1 MKADNS
7 FKLFR
12 FFFIILFLISSY
24 VAWSQTIPIVME
36 RNITI
41 IPVKINGV
49 GPLKIILDT
58 GMAFDGLLIYNPDLN
73 DSIKLN
79 NAIEVRVPGAGSG
92 NPSTALMD
100 ESASFFVG
108 DVEFKNQ
115 KIILLQNDIYKG
127 FPSDGVIGYSILGN
141 YATEINYDNE
151 QIILHDPEKLEIDN
165 SWESIPIYFKKNQIP
180 WIDVSIVVE
189 NEYPITI
196 STYIDLASGEAIEL
210 MERENMKFTLPVKTE
225 ESYLGRGL
233 SGDIY
238 GKKGKIS
245 KLIIGSF
252 ELNEVIAAFA
262 QAEIRS
268 KQENA
273 DGILGNDALRRF
285 NLIFNY
291 TNKFLH
297 IKPNKFFNDKFE

>member
-1 MKADNS
+1 
-7 FKLFR
+7 
-12 FFFIILFLISSY
+12 
-24 VAWSQTIPIVME
+24 ME
-36 RNITI
+36 RNVTI
-41 IPVKINGV
+41 IPVKIGEV
-49 GPLKIILDT
+49 GPLKILLDT

-79 NAIEVRVPGAGSG
+79 DAIEVSVPGAGSG
-92 NPSTALMD
+92 KPSTALMD
-100 ESASFFVG
+100 ESASFSVA
-108 DVEFKNQ
+108 DIEFKNQ

-127 FPSDGVIGYSILGN
+127 FPTDGVIGSSILGN
-141 YATEINYDNE
+141 YTTEINYDNE
-151 QIILHDPEKLEIDN
+151 EIILHNPEELTIDK
-165 SWESIPIYFKKNQIP
+165 SWESIPIHFKKNQIP
-180 WIDVSIVVE
+180 WIDVSIVIE
-189 NEYPITI
+189 NECPITI
-196 STYIDLASGEAIEL
+196 STYIDLASGDAIEL
-210 MERENMKFTLPVKTE
+210 LEKENMQFTLPEKTKKT
-225 ESYLGRGL
+225 YLGRGL

-245 KLIIGSF
+245 KLIIGSY

-285 NLIFNY
+285 NLIFDY
-291 TNKFLH
+291 TNKLLH